1 MIQPS
6 SPSKP
11 LPGTDPSSAMA
22 QPASGATDPRSANR
36 KGILWMVIAMTAFM
50 GNDAMIKAL
59 GERLPAAQMIVV
71 RGVMA
76 ISIITLVAWRMGAL
90 PRIRDTLS
98 GWVVARGACEG
109 LGTFIYLAALFNL
122 PLANV
127 TAINLSSPLMLA
139 VLAMIFLGER
149 VTPVRW
155 LIIAVGFTGVLLV
168 IQPSLDGM
176 NTYAWMTLVATLIY
190 ACRDLLTRKVRS
202 DIPSILMTLTTAS
215 VVWLM
220 AAAVLAWEGWTP
232 IGWRDVGLLGIA
244 SVFLSLGYYAIVVA
258 LRQGEMSVIAPF
270 RYVGLLWAVL
280 LGWIVWGDLPNLL
293 GWFGIALLIAAGL
306 AMIRTQQFRKH

>member
-1 MIQPS
+1 MS
-6 SPSKP
+6 
-11 LPGTDPSSAMA
+11 L
-22 QPASGATDPRSANR
+22 PASAPQRLDLHAANR

-90 PRIRDTLS
+90 PRIRDTLG
-98 GWVVARGACEG
+98 GWVIARGACEG
-109 LGTFIYLAALFNL
+109 LGTFIYLTALFNL

-127 TAINLSSPLMLA
+127 TAINLSSPLILA

-149 VTPVRW
+149 VTPKRW
-155 LIIAVGFTGVLLV
+155 AIIAVGFSGVLLV
-168 IQPSLDGM
+168 IQPRLDGM
-176 NTYAWMTLVATLIY
+176 NAYAWMTLVATLIY
-190 ACRDLLTRKVRS
+190 AFRDLLTRKVRH

-220 AAAVLAWEGWTP
+220 AAGVLAVQGWVP
-232 IGWRDVGLLGIA
+232 MQWKDVGLLGIA

-258 LRQGEMSVIAPF
+258 LRQGEMAVIAPF

-280 LGWIVWGDLPNLL
+280 LGWIVWGDLPNPL
-293 GWFGIALLIAAGL
+293 GWAGIALLIAAGL
-306 AMIRTQQFRKH
+306 AMIRTQHARKA

>member
-1 MIQPS
+1 
-6 SPSKP
+6 
-11 LPGTDPSSAMA
+11 
-22 QPASGATDPRSANR
+22 
-36 KGILWMVIAMTAFM
+36 MV
-50 GNDAMIKAL
+50 
-59 GERLPAAQMIVV
+59 
-71 RGVMA
+71 
-76 ISIITLVAWRMGAL
+76 
-90 PRIRDTLS
+90 
-98 GWVVARGACEG
+98 
-109 LGTFIYLAALFNL
+109 
-122 PLANV
+122 
-127 TAINLSSPLMLA
+127 
-139 VLAMIFLGER
+139 FLGER

-168 IQPSLDGM
+168 IQPRIDGM
-176 NTYAWMTLVATLIY
+176 NTYAWMTLLATLIY

-232 IGWRDVGLLGIA
+232 IAWRDVGMLGIA

-280 LGWIVWGDLPNLL
+280 LGWVVWGDLPNLL
-293 GWFGIALLIAAGL
+293 GWFGIALLITAGL
-306 AMIRTQQFRKH
+306 AMIRTQHFRKH

>member
-1 MIQPS
+1 M
-6 SPSKP
+6 SP
-11 LPGTDPSSAMA
+11 
-22 QPASGATDPRSANR
+22 PASAPQRLDLHAANR

-90 PRIRDTLS
+90 PRIRDTLG
-98 GWVVARGACEG
+98 GWVIARGACEG

-127 TAINLSSPLMLA
+127 TAINLSSPLILA

-149 VTPVRW
+149 VTPQRW
-155 LIIAVGFTGVLLV
+155 VIIAIGFSGVLLV
-168 IQPSLDGM
+168 IQPRLDGM
-176 NTYAWMTLVATLIY
+176 NAYAWMTLVATLIY
-190 ACRDLLTRKVRS
+190 AFRDLLTRKVRH

-220 AAAVLAWEGWTP
+220 AAGVLAVQGWVP
-232 IGWRDVGLLGIA
+232 MQWKDVGLLGIA

-258 LRQGEMSVIAPF
+258 LRQGEMAVIAPF

-280 LGWIVWGDLPNLL
+280 LGWIVWGDLPNPL
-293 GWFGIALLIAAGL
+293 GWAGIALLILAGL
-306 AMIRTQQFRKH
+306 AMIRTQHARKG